1 MSYNIYSMRSNLSS
15 IQIGEIVRNLRA
27 QKKISQDQLA
37 KSLDIPRSSVSQ
49 IENGGRELSFN
60 EFQKVLTLFE
70 VSFEEFI
77 AHGKP
82 VEQET
87 PKRKDSINKKIK
99 FDSNKFKQLFLY
111 ILEKCGSKPN
121 VGETVLYKL
130 LYFCDFNYFELYE
143 KSLTGMKYKK
153 MKFGPIPDQT
163 LFNPIIKEMRQSG
176 VVERVSRP
184 YLNDTIQTRYLN
196 FVEADLAVFGPEM
209 DKVIRVADSVIERLS
224 GMTARQIEDHSHRDY
239 PWQAHEYDEEIDYST
254 VFFRSGEFANRD
266 YDAMWEQSSAN
277 DILDQL
283 GEMSDDEH
291 EYYLKLLNK

>member
-1 MSYNIYSMRSNLSS
+1 MSS
-15 IQIGEIVRNLRA
+15 IIRLIQ
-27 QKKISQDQLA
+27 
-37 KSLDIPRSSVSQ
+37 
-49 IENGGRELSFN
+49 
-60 EFQKVLTLFE
+60 
-70 VSFEEFI
+70 
-77 AHGKP
+77 
-82 VEQET
+82 
-87 PKRKDSINKKIK
+87 INKKIK
-99 FDSNKFKQLFLY
+99 LDSNKFKQLFLY

-196 FVEADLAVFGPEM
+196 FVEADLSVFGPDM
-209 DKVIRVADSVIERLS
+209 DKVIRVVNSVIERLS

>member
-1 MSYNIYSMRSNLSS
+1 MRSNLSS

-37 KSLDIPRSSVSQ
+37 QSLDIPRSSVSQ
-49 IENGGRELSFN
+49 IEHGGRELSFN

-82 VEQET
+82 LEQEI

-196 FVEADLAVFGPEM
+196 FVEADLSVFGPDM
-209 DKVIRVADSVIERLS
+209 DKVIRVVDSVIERLS

-266 YDAMWEQSSAN
+266 YDAMWEQSSVN